1 MLAGKM
7 DGQIGADTANAVSSG
22 IFVPKRCF
30 HDHQAP
36 DQLSALSREQNP
48 AAQRRVCS
56 PERTSECA
64 IRSVCCSSSPNQPR
78 ASGSRAAPSA
88 QASAELPSTSGA
100 YKVAGPREIEPDP
113 RSPGKCCP
121 T

>member
-1 MLAGKM
+1 MPAGKM
-7 DGQIGADTANAVSSG
+7 DGQIGADTANADSSG

-56 PERTSECA
+56 PERTSECQ
-64 IRSVCCSSSPNQPR
+64 IRSVCCSSSPNQTR
-78 ASGSRAAPSA
+78 ASGSRASPGV
-88 QASAELPSTSGA
+88 QAAAELPSTSDG
-100 YKVAGPREIEPDP
+100 YRVAGPREIEPDP
-113 RSPGKCCP
+113 RSPGTWCP
-121 T
+121 